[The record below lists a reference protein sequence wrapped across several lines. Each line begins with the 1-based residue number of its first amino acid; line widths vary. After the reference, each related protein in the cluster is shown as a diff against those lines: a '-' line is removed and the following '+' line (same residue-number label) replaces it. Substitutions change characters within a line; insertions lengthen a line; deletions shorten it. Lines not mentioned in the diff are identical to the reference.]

1 MKQICIGDKYQIQ
14 CYKHNGKVHR
24 AWDEAVVLAIEKDY
38 IVFGNDRTQVIE
50 SSGNYWRTKEPAV
63 MYFFKNKWFNI
74 IAQMKK
80 DGIYYYCNI
89 ASPFIIEENTVKY
102 IDYDLDLRIFPSG
115 EYKVL
120 DRLEYKYHKK
130 IMNYPPEL
138 DKVINNALDELIKCY
153 IDGEKYFSNYKNLEY
168 SKKYKEEKAE
178 KEIKIK
184 KVEKRYWLKRSNL
197 IYY

>member
-1 MKQICIGDKYQIQ
+1 MEKIKIGDKYQIQ
-14 CYKHNGKVHR
+14 CYKHNGKIHR
-24 AWDEAVVLAIEKDY
+24 AWDEAIVLDIKDEY
-38 IVFGNDRTQVIE
+38 IVFGNNRTQVIE

-63 MYFFKNKWFNI
+63 MYFFKDKWFNI

-89 ASPFIIEENTVKY
+89 ASPFVIEEKTIKY

-130 IMNYPPEL
+130 MMNYPNDL
-138 DKVINNALDELIKCY
+138 DYVINNALSKLIESY
-153 IDGEKYFSNYKNLEY
+153 VNSEIYFSNYRNLEY
-168 SKKYKEEKAE
+168 SRVY
-178 KEIKIK
+178 
-184 KVEKRYWLKRSNL
+184 SNL
-197 IYY
+197 SEENYGS

>member
-80 DGIYYYCNI
+80 DGVYYYCNI
-89 ASPFIIEENTVKY
+89 ASPFIIEENT
-102 IDYDLDLRIFPSG
+102 ILSSEETFS
-115 EYKVL
+115 
-120 DRLEYKYHKK
+120 K
-130 IMNYPPEL
+130 IYL
-138 DKVINNALDELIKCY
+138 FFKTTDKVTSSPSLA
-153 IDGEKYFSNYKNLEY
+153 
-168 SKKYKEEKAE
+168 
-178 KEIKIK
+178 
-184 KVEKRYWLKRSNL
+184 
-197 IYY
+197 